1 MNKNWKTCA
10 YLTTIC
16 FCFVC
21 FNQHQNTTFITYIL
35 ATVYNATNFSVLD
48 YHLEFDNSMLFRPLL
63 KNIVKCQ

>member
-1 MNKNWKTCA
+1 MNKNLKTCA

-35 ATVYNATNFSVLD
+35 ATVYNATNFAVLD

>member
-1 MNKNWKTCA
+1 MNKNWKTCP

-16 FCFVC
+16 FCFVY
-21 FNQHQNTTFITYIL
+21 FNQHQNTTSTTYIL
-35 ATVYNATNFSVLD
+35 WTVYNATNFAVLD